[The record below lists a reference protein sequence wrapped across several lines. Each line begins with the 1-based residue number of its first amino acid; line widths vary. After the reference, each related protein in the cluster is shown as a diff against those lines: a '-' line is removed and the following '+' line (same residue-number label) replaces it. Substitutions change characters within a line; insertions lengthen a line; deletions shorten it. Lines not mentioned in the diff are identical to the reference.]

1 MVGVNEYYTSKKC
14 PICKNFVG
22 QVDIRRLYCSECKTF
37 MHRDVMAGHN
47 ICNVI
52 QGHLFNQE
60 RPRYLQPRDAN
71 NFFPWSESKNDAV
84 ITGSKVT
91 DPVPV
96 VNPAPVATN
105 SGVHPEG
112 SRRRGIKRKAPMGME
127 ESQSGLI
134 RVKRE

>member
-14 PICKNFVG
+14 PICNNFVG

-71 NFFPWSESKNDAV
+71 NIFPWSEHKNGAV
-84 ITGSKVT
+84 ITGSKV

-96 VNPAPVATN
+96 ANPAPVATN
-105 SGVHPEG
+105 SGLHPEG
-112 SRRRGIKRKAPMGME
+112 SRRRGIKRKAPMGTD
-127 ESQSGLI
+127 ESRSGLI